1 MNSLNPIADL
11 PMGLGMALAQNVDAM
26 EQFASLS
33 PDEQRHHRPDPH
45 HQLQERDAVLCPAP
59 DQPVRPVEGIPLP
72 KRQGDSLYRS
82 KEAPRGFFRGQAA

>member
-33 PDEQRHHRPDPH
+33 PDEPRQII
-45 HQLQERDAVLCPAP
+45 
-59 DQPVRPVEGIPLP
+59 DQTHTIN
-72 KRQGDSLYRS
+72 S
-82 KEAPRGFFRGQAA
+82 KSEMQSFVQHLTNQYDL